1 MQTQDNRYSLVI
13 EGGYDK
19 LCWRLKN
26 YPKKKEDVKSFMKQE
41 VRGLVGELPVP
52 EGTGLLGTR

>member
-41 VRGLVGELPVP
+41 VRGLGQ
-52 EGTGLLGTR
+52 LLGHA